1 MGVTLRVWHFATSVL
16 LVFSGCSCGNESPP
30 ASPDGSMR
38 DGGGDDGG
46 TPNPPRVTTDQ
57 LPHGKVQVAYDQTLA
72 ASGGMTPYSWSV
84 SAGTLPAGLTL
95 SADGHLSGTPSAAGS
110 TSFTVRVRDAKQ
122 ATGEASLSI
131 VIDPPDAPALS
142 VSTTALPT
150 ATIGAPYTATIA
162 VAGGTPPY
170 TWTIS
175 SGSLPP
181 GISLASATGHLSG
194 APTGTAQL
202 YTFNVTVMDA
212 SSPPQSASASL
223 GITVVA
229 HSGALQIDTAAL
241 PGGQVGQPYSAS
253 LSATGGTTP
262 YSWNI
267 ASGALPSGLSL
278 AMASGMITGTPTST
292 GSVTFTARVTDAAA
306 TPESAEQVFTVV
318 IRPATLTITTVAL
331 PTGEVGE
338 PYSTAVGVSGG
349 APPYVFTLAQG
360 SLPDG
365 LSLDGA
371 TGVISGVPT
380 TAGTTSLRIRVGDS
394 FIPQGSAE
402 QDFSVEIVAATP
414 TLVVSTT
421 ALPDAVVGS
430 NYQTLLSAIG
440 GTTPYTWSIAQG
452 ALPPGLTLD
461 ADGTL
466 HGTATSSGTFSFRA
480 QVADVSAPSMQATVD
495 LSLRVFSPLA
505 IAAAVLPGGLL
516 NTGYAEALTASGGAP
531 PYTFAIASGGLP
543 PGLSIDPS
551 TGAIAGTPTQTGVF
565 GFEVSATDAASP
577 VNSATIT
584 LSITITAPL
593 TISTQSLPDGLLGA
607 GYSAMILASGGTPSY
622 TFSISAGALPA
633 GLSINATT
641 GEISGTV
648 AAAGPFSFTVQ
659 VSDTS
664 APQQVVTQALSIQ
677 VTTPPQLTIVTSS
690 LLGGVTG
697 LGYSETISAVGGI
710 APYVWSITA
719 GQLPAGLALDP
730 SSGVISGTPTGAA
743 RETFT
748 VEVVDA
754 AAPQSSASAMFTIAI
769 TDVLTIT
776 TTDLQNGVTGTSYS
790 ATLLAAGG
798 TPGFTW
804 TITSGGLPAG
814 LALDRN
820 SGAITGTPTEAG
832 TFGISVRAVDS
843 SSPQQSAT
851 TSLSLTVIPA
861 LVITTGSLPNGTDGI
876 PYSSSAA
883 VAGGAPPYVWSIS
896 AGALPPGLSL
906 NTSDGTISGTPS
918 ATGVYS
924 FTVLVTDASSPANQS
939 ASQAYQ
945 VAINGAG
952 TLNISTTALPPVLIG
967 TAYSA
972 QLNATGGTQ
981 PYAWSVSASSLP
993 PGLSLDP
1000 VSGAI
1005 SGTPSSAG
1013 TFSFE
1018 VTVSDVTVPTPQQ
1031 ASRNLSVVVIA
1042 ELVLTT
1048 SSLPGGVLGQAYSI
1062 ALSADGG
1069 TTPYTWQQTVGTLPP
1084 GLTLDPASGVLSGL
1098 PSATGTYAFRVEV
1111 SDVTSPAQTAV
1122 VDLQIIITD
1131 PLVITTSGFN
1141 TAITGTFFSAT
1152 MAAVGGT
1159 GPYRWTLSSGALPP
1173 GLTINALN
1181 GIISGQPTTAGNYG
1195 FTVRA
1200 TDSSV
1205 PAQTTTANLSIRVT
1219 PPLVV
1224 TSLNLARGTVG
1235 LPYSVQLTAS
1245 GGAPAYTWAVTGSLP
1260 DGLSLNPS
1268 SGVISGTPTG
1278 AATTSFTVEV
1288 SDLSTPSQN
1297 ASAMISIVIS
1307 PPGSLVI
1314 TTASLPDGVN
1324 QRSYSATL
1332 TAGGGSTPFVW
1343 SIQSGSLPA
1352 GVSLDPATGV
1362 ISGTFIRPGSYT
1374 FVVRV
1379 ADNSSPQQSATR
1391 SLGIT
1396 VAALLGITSTGL
1408 PGGILGQGY
1417 SSALTGAGGLR
1428 LYTWSLS
1435 SGALPPGLT
1444 LDPSSGAITGVP
1456 SAIGA
1461 HDFVVLLADASLPQQ
1476 QATRMFRIN
1485 IARPLSVTT
1494 TMLPNG
1500 ALGAAYSA
1508 TVQATG
1514 GQAPYAW
1521 SITSGALP
1529 PGLSLSAT
1537 SGTISGTP
1545 TGAGTFNFTLRATDS
1560 GAPLQQAT
1568 QALSIQILP

>member
-30 ASPDGSMR
+30 AGPDGSMR
-38 DGGGDDGG
+38 DASGDDGG
-46 TPNPPRVTTDQ
+46 TANPPRVTTDQ
-57 LPHGKVQVAYDQTLA
+57 LPRGKVQVAYDQTLA
-72 ASGGMTPYSWSV
+72 ATGGMTPYTWSV
-84 SAGTLPAGLTL
+84 SAGTLPAGLAL

-110 TSFTVRVRDAKQ
+110 SSFTVRVRDAKQ
-122 ATGEASLSI
+122 ATGEASLTI
-131 VIDPPDAPALS
+131 AIDPPDAPALS

-150 ATIGAPYTATIA
+150 ATIGAPYTAAIA
-162 VAGGTPPY
+162 VSGGTAPY

-181 GISLASATGHLSG
+181 GISLASATGNLSG

-202 YTFNVTVMDA
+202 YTFNVTVTDA
-212 SSPPQSASASL
+212 ASPPQSASASL

-241 PGGQVGQPYSAS
+241 PGGEVGQPYSAS

-267 ASGALPSGLSL
+267 ASGALPAGLSL
-278 AMASGMITGTPTST
+278 AMASGQISGTPTST

-318 IRPATLTITTVAL
+318 IRPAALTITTVAL

-338 PYSTAVGVSGG
+338 AYSAAVGVSGG

-380 TAGTTSLRIRVGDS
+380 TAGTTSVRIRVGDS
-394 FIPQGSAE
+394 FTPQSSAE

-414 TLVVSTT
+414 TLLVGTT
-421 ALPDAVVGS
+421 TLPDAVLGS

-452 ALPPGLTLD
+452 ALPPGIALD

-466 HGTATSSGTFSFRA
+466 HGTATSSGPFSFRA

-495 LSLRVFSPLA
+495 LSLRVFAPLA
-505 IAAAVLPGGLL
+505 IAATVLPGGLL
-516 NTGYAEALTASGGAP
+516 NTAYSVSLTASGGAP
-531 PYTFAIASGGLP
+531 PYAFAIASGGLP
-543 PGLSIDPS
+543 PGLIIDPA
-551 TGAIAGTPTQTGVF
+551 TGAISGTPTQTGIF
-565 GFEVSATDAASP
+565 GFEVSATDAANP

-664 APQQVVTQALSIQ
+664 APQQVVTQALTIQ

-697 LGYSETISAVGGI
+697 LGYSESVSAVGGI

-730 SSGVISGTPTGAA
+730 SSGVILGTPTGAA
-743 RETFT
+743 NETFT

-754 AAPQSSASAMFTIAI
+754 AAPQNSASAMFTIAI
-769 TDVLTIT
+769 TDLLTIT
-776 TTDLQNGVTGTSYS
+776 TTDLQNGVTGAAY
-790 ATLLAAGG
+790 AANLLASGG
-798 TPGFTW
+798 TPGYTW
-804 TITSGGLPAG
+804 TITNGGLPSG

-820 SGAITGTPTEAG
+820 TGAISGSPTESG
-832 TFGISVRAVDS
+832 VFGITLRVVDS
-843 SSPQQSAT
+843 SNPQQAAT

-861 LVITTGSLPNGTDGI
+861 LVITTGSLPNGTDGV
-876 PYSSSAA
+876 PYASSAA
-883 VAGGAPPYVWSIS
+883 VAGGTAPYVWSLS

-906 NTSDGTISGTPS
+906 NASDGAISGTPTT
-918 ATGVYS
+918 TGVYS
-924 FTVLVTDASSPANQS
+924 FTVSVTDASSPSIQS
-939 ASQAYQ
+939 TSQAYQ

-952 TLNISTTALPPVLIG
+952 TLNISTTTLPPVLIG

-972 QLNATGGTQ
+972 QLSATGGTQ
-981 PYAWSVSASSLP
+981 PYTWSISASSLP
-993 PGLSLDP
+993 PGLS
-1000 VSGAI
+1000 
-1005 SGTPSSAG
+1005 
-1013 TFSFE
+1013 
-1018 VTVSDVTVPTPQQ
+1018 
-1031 ASRNLSVVVIA
+1031 
-1042 ELVLTT
+1042 
-1048 SSLPGGVLGQAYSI
+1048 
-1062 ALSADGG
+1062 
-1069 TTPYTWQQTVGTLPP
+1069 
-1084 GLTLDPASGVLSGL
+1084 LDPASGVLSGL
-1098 PSATGTYAFRVEV
+1098 PSATGTYSFRVEV
-1111 SDVTSPAQTAV
+1111 SDTTSPAQTAV

-1141 TAITGTFFSAT
+1141 TAITGTPFSAT
-1152 MAAVGGT
+1152 LGATGGT
-1159 GPYRWTLSSGALPP
+1159 SPYRWSLSSGALPP

-1200 TDSSV
+1200 TDSSI
-1205 PAQTTTANLSIRVT
+1205 PALTTTANLSIRVT
-1219 PPLVV
+1219 APLTV
-1224 TSLNLARGTVG
+1224 TSLNLPRGTVG

-1245 GGAPAYTWAVTGSLP
+1245 GGIPAYSWAISGSLP
-1260 DGLSLNPS
+1260 DGLSLDPATGIISGNPS
-1268 SGVISGTPTG
+1268 S
-1278 AATTSFTVEV
+1278 AATTSFTAQV
-1288 SDLSTPSQN
+1288 SDQSTPSQG

-1314 TTASLPDGVN
+1314 TTALLPDGVN
-1324 QRSYSATL
+1324 QRPYSTTL
-1332 TAGGGSTPFVW
+1332 SAGGGATPFVW

-1379 ADNSSPQQSATR
+1379 ADNSIPQQSATR

-1396 VAALLGITSTGL
+1396 VAALLGITSTGV

-1428 LYTWSLS
+1428 PYTWSLA
-1435 SGALPPGLT
+1435 SGSLPPGLT
-1444 LDPSSGAITGVP
+1444 LDPSSGAITGIP
-1456 SAIGA
+1456 SAIGSY
-1461 HDFVVLLADASLPQQ
+1461 DFVVQLADASLPQQ

-1494 TMLPNG
+1494 TTLPNG
-1500 ALGAAYSA
+1500 AQGAAYST

-1521 SITSGALP
+1521 SLISGALP

-1537 SGTISGTP
+1537 SGTVSGTP
-1545 TGAGTFNFTLRATDS
+1545 TTAGTFNFTLRATDS
-1560 GAPLQQAT
+1560 GAPQQQAT